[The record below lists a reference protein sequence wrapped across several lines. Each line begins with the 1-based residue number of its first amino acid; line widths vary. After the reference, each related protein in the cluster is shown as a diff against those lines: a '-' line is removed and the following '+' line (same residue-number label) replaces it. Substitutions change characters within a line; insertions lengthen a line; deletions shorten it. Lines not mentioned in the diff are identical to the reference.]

1 MTDSVRR
8 LLLIKPSSLGDI
20 VHAMPTLAALRE
32 QFPQARVTWLVK
44 RQWAPLVE
52 VIAGVDQ
59 VCSVSEGLR
68 GWLGRVPDL
77 RAAGF
82 DLVVDLQGLFRSGAM
97 ARLSGCDRRIGFANA
112 REGSSLFYTQ
122 RVAVPPAPMHAVD
135 RYLLV
140 AEAIRYL
147 EANRQ
152 EQPGLDDLAR
162 HRRVNQ
168 TTGTS
173 KAKAAPAIH
182 AYLFQ

>member
-1 MTDSVRR
+1 MTDPVRR

-82 DLVVDLQGLFRSGAM
+82 DLVVELLPGVDFR
-97 ARLSGCDRRIGFANA
+97 
-112 REGSSLFYTQ
+112 
-122 RVAVPPAPMHAVD
+122 VPPDCPAFRLDRSHERRNASFVAASIRNENVSHA
-135 RYLLV
+135 R
-140 AEAIRYL
+140 
-147 EANRQ
+147 
-152 EQPGLDDLAR
+152 PLATQ
-162 HRRVNQ
+162 VTAL
-168 TTGTS
+168 TT
-173 KAKAAPAIH
+173 
-182 AYLFQ
+182 